1 MDPLRPN
8 QRPVSSF
15 EACGTWPD
23 ETERHGHRRRQ
34 QDGRR
39 PSELERLSTQVRYR
53 RYILDLEIDHEMLR
67 VSSRPFTAPPVT
79 IAYP

>member
-1 MDPLRPN
+1 
-8 QRPVSSF
+8 
-15 EACGTWPD
+15 
-23 ETERHGHRRRQ
+23 
-34 QDGRR
+34 
-39 PSELERLSTQVRYR
+39 VRYR